1 MASVEVKFTD
11 NSDKFLRRLGLAE
24 EVVKKYAFDV
34 EGNAKA
40 AIMSGAKTGRVYGG
54 SGGGRDAKGRFLKQ
68 RKAHQASAPGQ
79 APATDTGKLVN
90 SIHAKKESRFV
101 WVVGVGAKY
110 GKALELGT
118 RRMAPRPF
126 LLPALK
132 KVERSFLAAI
142 EAIFRD

>member
-11 NSDKFLRRLGLAE
+11 NSEKFLRRLDTAE
-24 EVVKKYAFDV
+24 AIVKKFAFDV

-40 AIMSGAKTGRVYGG
+40 AIMSGPKSGRRYGN
-54 SGGGRDAKGRFLKQ
+54 
-68 RKAHQASAPGQ
+68 HTASAPGE
-79 APATDTGKLVN
+79 APATDVGNLVN

-110 GKALELGT
+110 GKALEMGT

-126 LLPALK
+126 LLPALM
-132 KVERSFLAAI
+132 KVERSFILAI